1 MKYTGIILGSLS
13 SFLLL
18 IVATY
23 SVLTCQFGLAIVLM
37 MMFILTGGIVMVEYN
52 ELNKG
57 GKYDNTSKNSQRTN

>member
-1 MKYTGIILGSLS
+1 MKYTGIILGALS

-37 MMFILTGGIVMVEYN
+37 MMFILTGGITKIEYD
-52 ELNKG
+52 ELNK
-57 GKYDNTSKNSQRTN
+57 